1 MTKTRLTTTTLL
13 ACALASTLPGALS
26 APAQA
31 MKPGLWE
38 LSSKISSSDP
48 AVQEGLAAVQ
58 QQLANM
64 APEQRQ
70 QIEQAMRQHGV
81 QVDLAPGGAM
91 RTKICMTRE
100 MIERQE
106 FPVQEGDCRQ
116 TTTRVSDTRVKVA
129 FSCTNPPDVSGDG
142 EITMLN
148 DTTYRAHMR
157 VRSDHGAAETDVTGK
172 WLSANCGS
180 IPPISIPRAK

>member
-1 MTKTRLTTTTLL
+1 MTKTRILASTLL
-13 ACALASTLPGALS
+13 ACGLAAAHSYAQA
-26 APAQA
+26 APAQV

-48 AVQEGLAAVQ
+48 AVQEGLAAMR

-64 APEQRQ
+64 PPEQRQ
-70 QIEQAMRQHGV
+70 QIEQAMRQHGM
-81 QVDLAPGGAM
+81 QVDLGPGGAM
-91 RTKICMTRE
+91 RTRMCMTRE
-100 MIERQE
+100 MIEREE

-116 TTTRVSDTRVKVA
+116 TTTRVSDTRVKVV

-142 EITMLN
+142 EITVLS
-148 DTTYRAHMR
+148 DTSYRARMR

-172 WLSANCGS
+172 WLGANCGS

>member
-1 MTKTRLTTTTLL
+1 MIKTRILTTTLL
-13 ACALASTLPGALS
+13 ACGLACALPGALS
-26 APAQA
+26 APALT

-48 AVQEGLAAVQ
+48 AVQQSLAAMRQ
-58 QQLANM
+58 HMANM
-64 APEQRQ
+64 SPEQRQ

-81 QVDLAPGGAM
+81 QIDVGPGGAV
-91 RTKICMTRE
+91 RTTMCMTRE

-129 FSCTNPPDVSGDG
+129 FSCTNPADVSGDG
-142 EITMLN
+142 EVTILN
-148 DTTYRAHMR
+148 DTSYRARMR

-172 WLSANCGS
+172 WLGSNCGS
-180 IPPISIPRAK
+180 IPPINIPRAK